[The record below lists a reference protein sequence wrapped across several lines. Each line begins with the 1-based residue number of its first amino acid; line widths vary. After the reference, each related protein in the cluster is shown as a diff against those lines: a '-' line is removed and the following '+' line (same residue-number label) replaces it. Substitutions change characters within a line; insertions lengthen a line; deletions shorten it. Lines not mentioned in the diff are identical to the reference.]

1 MRKKILK
8 TAYKGKYLDHPSS
21 AKNFIPE
28 WYKKSEQFI
37 GGKVEVFPQSG
48 INRGPKLCVPFL
60 DALTSGYIAT
70 LWQDIIVSHEFG
82 EPVIRWEEFH
92 DSPKPAQDRNP
103 ITSPTFPIPAGH
115 FNKHFVWQ
123 SPYIFK
129 VPKGYSLIVTHP
141 FNRFELPFTT
151 LSAVVDADG
160 VMAAGNIPFYLKDGF
175 EGVIEKGTPLF
186 QVFPFKREDWKT
198 EEDMSL
204 IENSNRNISM
214 SSRVVRGWYKNNQWS
229 KKTYE

>member
-1 MRKKILK
+1 MVKKVLK

-28 WYKKSEQFI
+28 WYKKAEQFI
-37 GGKVEVFPQSG
+37 GGKVEVLPQSG
-48 INRGPKLCVPFL
+48 ISRGPKLCVPFL

-70 LWQDIIVSHEFG
+70 LWQDIIVSYEFG

-92 DSPKPAQDRNP
+92 DSPRPAQDR
-103 ITSPTFPIPAGH
+103 SPLTTPTYPIPAGH

-129 VPKGYSLIVTHP
+129 VPEGYSLLITHP

-160 VMAAGNIPFYLKDGF
+160 VMGAGNIPFYLKDGF

-186 QVFPFKREDWKT
+186 QVLPFKREAWKT

-204 IENSNRNISM
+204 IEDSDRNISM
-214 SSRVVRGWYKNNQWS
+214 SSRVVRGWYKNNQWR